1 MLKILVVLFIFAA
14 FGNVFAQNQSDDEAR
29 AKAFIDA
36 LAVKDFAAAYDFFA
50 DEVKAKLPIEAMPQL
65 WGQINGQFGDFK
77 SQGKI
82 IKIAIPNGEKIATIC
97 EFEKSS
103 IAISTAF
110 DKNGKIQGFF
120 FEDPQTLSAKAGSKK
135 ETPKYETPNY
145 AVANSFTETDVT
157 VGAGEW
163 ALPATLT
170 MPKGKTNVPAIVLV
184 HGSGPGDRDE
194 SHGSNKTFK
203 DLAWGLASEG
213 IAVLRYDK
221 RTLVHGGKFI
231 AVKNFTVNEETVEDA
246 LLAAA
251 LLRKTANVDAKK
263 VYLLGHSL
271 GGYIFP
277 RIAQKDEKI
286 SGFVSLAG
294 GVQPLEDIILEQNIY
309 LASLD
314 GSISKE
320 DETEIAN
327 VKKTL
332 AEIKNLKAAD
342 AAAER
347 SFFGLPVSYW
357 YDLQSYRPLEIAA
370 KIKRPML
377 ILQGESDFQVTMKDY
392 EMSKAALGKRKN
404 VTLKSYPNL
413 THLFMERNGAGKP
426 GIADYEQPNHVSAQV
441 VKDIADWILKTA
453 K

>member
-14 FGNVFAQNQSDDEAR
+14 FGNVFAQNQTDNAAR

-36 LAVKDFAAAYDFFA
+36 LTKKDFAAAYDYFA
-50 DEVKAKLPIEAMPQL
+50 DEVKAKLPVEAMPQL
-65 WGQINGQFGDFK
+65 WGQITGQFGNFK

-82 IKIAIPNGEKIATIC
+82 IKISIPDGEKIATIC

-110 DKNGKIQGFF
+110 DTNGKIQGFF
-120 FEDPQTLSAKAGSKK
+120 FEDPQTLDEKAGPKK
-135 ETPKYETPNY
+135 ETPKYETPKY
-145 AVANSFTETDVT
+145 AATDSFTETDVT

-194 SHGSNKTFK
+194 SHGSNKAFK
-203 DLAWGLASEG
+203 DLAWGLASKG

-231 AVKNFTVNEETVEDA
+231 AVKNFTINEETVEDA

-286 SGFVSLAG
+286 KGFVSLAG

-309 LASLD
+309 VASPN

-327 VKKTL
+327 VKKTI

-342 AAAER
+342 AAADR
-347 SFFGLPVSYW
+347 SFFGLPASYW
-357 YDLQSYRPLEIAA
+357 YDLQSYRPLKIAA

-413 THLFMERNGAGKP
+413 SHYFMERSGTGKP
-426 GIADYEQPNHVSAQV
+426 SVADYEQPNHVSEVV
-441 VKDIADWILKTA
+441 VKDITDWILQTA

>member
-14 FGNVFAQNQSDDEAR
+14 FGNVFAQNQSDNEAR

-221 RTLVHGGKFI
+221 RTLVHG

-309 LASLD
+309 LASLN

-441 VKDIADWILKTA
+441 VKDIADWITEIKTQSF
-453 K
+453 

>member
-1 MLKILVVLFIFAA
+1 MLKIFIVLFIFALV
-14 FGNVFAQNQSDDEAR
+14 GSVFAQNQTDDSSR
-29 AKAFIDA
+29 AKAFVDA
-36 LAVKDFAAAYDFFA
+36 LAKKDFAAAYALFSDQ
-50 DEVKAKLPIEAMPQL
+50 VKAKIPGEAMPQV
-65 WGQINGQFGDFK
+65 WAQITGEYGEFRRLKEIKK
-77 SQGKI
+77 SADGNYTV
-82 IKIAIPNGEKIATIC
+82 AVL
-97 EFEKSS
+97 EFEKKSENF
-103 IAISTAF
+103 AVAF
-110 DKNGKIQGFF
+110 DANGQILGFTIAPP
-120 FEDPQTLSAKAGSKK
+120 EKPAETAKY
-135 ETPKYETPNY
+135 ETPKYADT
-145 AVANSFTETDVT
+145 NSFTETEVT

-170 MPKGKTNVPAIVLV
+170 MPKGKTNVSAIVLV

-194 SHGSNKTFK
+194 THGSNKAFK
-203 DLAWGLASEG
+203 DLACGLASKG

-221 RTLVHGGKFI
+221 RTLVHSGKFI
-231 AVKNFTVNEETVEDA
+231 TIKNFTINEETVEDA

-286 SGFVSLAG
+286 KGFVSLAG

-309 LASLD
+309 VASPN

-327 VKKTL
+327 AKKTIT
-332 AEIKNLKAAD
+332 EIKNLKAAD
-342 AAAER
+342 VAADR
-347 SFFGLPVSYW
+347 SFFGLPASYW

-413 THLFMERNGAGKP
+413 SHYFMKRSGTGKP
-426 GIADYEQPNHVSAQV
+426 GVADYEQPNHVSEIV
-441 VKDIADWILKTA
+441 VKDIADWILQTA

>member
-1 MLKILVVLFIFAA
+1 MLKIFIVLIIFAMV
-14 FGNVFAQNQSDDEAR
+14 GNVFAQNQTDNAAR

-36 LAVKDFAAAYDFFA
+36 LAVKDFAAAYNLFA
-50 DEVKAKLPIEAMPQL
+50 DQVKAKIPAEAMPQV
-65 WGQINGQFGDFK
+65 WAQITGEYGEFRRIKEIKK
-77 SQGKI
+77 SADGNYTV
-82 IKIAIPNGEKIATIC
+82 AVL
-97 EFEKSS
+97 EFEKKSENF
-103 IAISTAF
+103 AVAF
-110 DKNGKIQGFF
+110 DANGKILGFTIAPS
-120 FEDPQTLSAKAGSKK
+120 EKPS
-135 ETPKYETPNY
+135 ETPKYETPKY
-145 AVANSFTETDVT
+145 AANDSFTETDVT

-194 SHGSNKTFK
+194 TNGSNKVFK
-203 DLAWGLASEG
+203 DLAWGLASNG

-263 VYLLGHSL
+263 IYLLGHSL

-277 RIAQKDEKI
+277 RIAQRDEKI
-286 SGFVSLAG
+286 KGFVSLAG

-314 GSISKE
+314 GDLSKE

-327 VKKTL
+327 VKKTI

-347 SFFGLPVSYW
+347 SIFGLPVSYW

-413 THLFMERNGAGKP
+413 THYFMERSGAGKP
-426 GIADYEQPNHVSAQV
+426 GLTDYDQPNHVSEQV

>member
-1 MLKILVVLFIFAA
+1 MLKIFIVLFIFALV
-14 FGNVFAQNQSDDEAR
+14 GSVFAQNQTDDSSR
-29 AKAFIDA
+29 AKAFVDA
-36 LAVKDFAAAYDFFA
+36 LAKKDFAAAYALFSDQ
-50 DEVKAKLPIEAMPQL
+50 VKAKIPGEAMPQV
-65 WGQINGQFGDFK
+65 WAQITGEYGEFRRLKEIKK
-77 SQGKI
+77 SADGNYTV
-82 IKIAIPNGEKIATIC
+82 AVL
-97 EFEKSS
+97 EFEKKSENF
-103 IAISTAF
+103 AVAF
-110 DKNGKIQGFF
+110 DANGQILGFTIAPP
-120 FEDPQTLSAKAGSKK
+120 EKPAETAKY
-135 ETPKYETPNY
+135 ETPKYANI
-145 AVANSFTETDVT
+145 NSFTETEVT

-194 SHGSNKTFK
+194 SHGSNKVFK
-203 DLAWGLASEG
+203 DLAWGLASKG

-231 AVKNFTVNEETVEDA
+231 AVKNFTINEETVEDA

-251 LLRKTANVDAKK
+251 LLQKTANVDVKK

-286 SGFVSLAG
+286 KGFVSLAG

-309 LASLD
+309 VASPN

-327 VKKTL
+327 VKKTI

-347 SFFGLPVSYW
+347 SFFGLPASYW

-413 THLFMERNGAGKP
+413 SHYFMERSGTGKP
-426 GIADYEQPNHVSAQV
+426 GVADYEQPNHVSEIV
-441 VKDIADWILKTA
+441 VKDIADWILQTA

>member
-1 MLKILVVLFIFAA
+1 MLKIFIVLFIFALV
-14 FGNVFAQNQSDDEAR
+14 GSVFAQNQTDDSSR
-29 AKAFIDA
+29 AKAFVDA
-36 LAVKDFAAAYDFFA
+36 LAKKDFAAAYALFSDQ
-50 DEVKAKLPIEAMPQL
+50 VKAKIPAEAMPQV
-65 WGQINGQFGDFK
+65 WAQITGEYGEFRRLKEIKK
-77 SQGKI
+77 SADGNYTV
-82 IKIAIPNGEKIATIC
+82 AVL
-97 EFEKSS
+97 EFEKKSENF
-103 IAISTAF
+103 AVAF
-110 DKNGKIQGFF
+110 DANGQILGFTIAPP
-120 FEDPQTLSAKAGSKK
+120 EKPAETAKY
-135 ETPKYETPNY
+135 ETPKYADT
-145 AVANSFTETDVT
+145 NSFTETEVT

-170 MPKGKTNVPAIVLV
+170 MPKGKTNVSAIVLV

-194 SHGSNKTFK
+194 THGSNKAFK
-203 DLAWGLASEG
+203 DLAWGLASKG

-231 AVKNFTVNEETVEDA
+231 AVKNFTINEETVEDA

-277 RIAQKDEKI
+277 RIAQGDEKI
-286 SGFVSLAG
+286 KGFVSLAG

-309 LASLD
+309 VASPN

-327 VKKTL
+327 VKKTIT
-332 AEIKNLKAAD
+332 EIKNLKAAD
-342 AAAER
+342 AAADR
-347 SFFGLPVSYW
+347 SFFGLPASYW

-413 THLFMERNGAGKP
+413 SHYFMERSGTGKP
-426 GIADYEQPNHVSAQV
+426 GVADYEQPNHVSEVV
-441 VKDIADWILKTA
+441 VKDIADWILQTA